1 MTAKPKSNSNGAS
14 HEEATERT
22 PLFRNLPS
30 DGEDSENDGDQPVKK
45 PLDKVQMFLLCYAR
59 MMEPIAYFAIF
70 PFIAEMVERN
80 GKLPESDIG
89 FYSGLIESLFS
100 AIQMFVLIFWGRLS
114 DIVGRKPILI
124 YSMVGMSITPVLFCM
139 STTIWQMI
147 MFRCIAGVF
156 SGSNLV
162 IRTMVSENSTSETQ
176 ARAFSWFAFGG
187 NIGLVLGP
195 ILGGIFANPVKQY
208 PNIFEGIEFF
218 EKYPYALP
226 GIITGGICATGVIAC
241 SLYLKETLVKE
252 KATVISSS
260 GELVQQ
266 PEPLMSMTEIIRSPG
281 VTFVL
286 WLYTHVMLLAF
297 LFTAILPVALYTSV
311 ELGGIGFDT
320 HQITVWMA
328 VQGVSQATWL
338 VLAFPLLHKR
348 FGNKGVLNLC
358 STMYPIFFALFILLN
373 VLLRNGSPS
382 ATTWFWILA
391 ALSSTVGPGVS
402 MAFTGVQLAL
412 NDVAPGP
419 RVLGT
424 LNAIALTA
432 ASALRAVAPGVA
444 TVVYALGVRNQI
456 LGGQLAWVIL
466 IPIACVFTVGSRWL
480 PDSKRPQSSSDS
492 TEDEDA

>member
-1 MTAKPKSNSNGAS
+1 MTVNSVSHGAA

-22 PLFRNLPS
+22 PLFRGLAS
-30 DGEDSENDGDQPVKK
+30 VAEDSEPNGNEPVKK

-80 GKLPESDIG
+80 GHLPESDIG

-114 DIVGRKPILI
+114 DIVGRKPVLI

-139 STTIWQMI
+139 STTLWQMI

-162 IRTMVSENSTSETQ
+162 IRTMVSENSTPETQ
-176 ARAFSWFAFGG
+176 ARAFSWFSFGG

-195 ILGGIFANPVKQY
+195 ILGGVLANPVKQY
-208 PNIFEGIEFF
+208 PNIFKGIEFF

-226 GIITGGICATGVIAC
+226 GFITGGICATGVVVC
-241 SLYLKETLVKE
+241 GLYLKETLVKDE
-252 KATVISSS
+252 KPIINSS

-266 PEPLMSMTEIIRSPG
+266 PEARMSMSQIIKSPG
-281 VTFVL
+281 VAFVL
-286 WLYTHVMLLAF
+286 WLYSHVMLLAF
-297 LFTAILPVALYTSV
+297 LFTAIMPVDLYTSV
-311 ELGGIGFDT
+311 ELGGIGLT
-320 HQITVWMA
+320 TNQISLWMT
-328 VQGVSQATWL
+328 VQGISQATWL
-338 VLAFPLLHKR
+338 VLAFPLLHRR

-358 STMYPIFFALFILLN
+358 SIAYPVFFALFIVLN
-373 VLLRNGSPS
+373 ALLRNGSPS
-382 ATTWFWILA
+382 ATAWFYILGA
-391 ALSSTVGPGVS
+391 ISAIIGPGVS
-402 MAFTGVQLAL
+402 MSFTGVQLAL
-412 NDVAPGP
+412 NEVTPSH

-424 LNAIALTA
+424 LNAIALTG
-432 ASALRAVAPGVA
+432 ASAIRSLAPGVA
-444 TVVYALGVRNQI
+444 TAVYAIGVRNQI
-456 LGGQLAWVIL
+456 LGGQLAWAIL
-466 IPIACVFTVGSRWL
+466 IPIACIFTVGSRWL
-480 PDSKRPQSSSDS
+480 PDNKRPQSSDDN

>member
-1 MTAKPKSNSNGAS
+1 MTAKSSSHGAS

-22 PLFRNLPS
+22 PLFRNSTS
-30 DGEDSENDGDQPVKK
+30 DAEDSEHDGDQPVEK

-80 GKLPESDIG
+80 GKLPQSDIG

-114 DIVGRKPILI
+114 DIIGRKPVLI
-124 YSMVGMSITPVLFCM
+124 CSMVGLSVTPLLFCM

-147 MFRCIAGVF
+147 FYRCVAGVF
-156 SGSNLV
+156 SSSNLV
-162 IRTMVSENSTSETQ
+162 IRTMVSENSTPETQ

-195 ILGGIFANPVKQY
+195 ILGGILANPVEQY
-208 PNIFEGIEFF
+208 PNIFKGIEFF

-226 GIITGGICATGVIAC
+226 GLITGGICATGVVAC
-241 SLYLKETLVKE
+241 SLYLKETLVKDKE
-252 KATVISSS
+252 PVINSS

-266 PEPLMSMTEIIRSPG
+266 PEPLMSMSQIIRSPG
-281 VTFVL
+281 VSFVL

-311 ELGGIGFDT
+311 ELGGIGLTT
-320 HQITVWMA
+320 HQISLWMT
-328 VQGVSQATWL
+328 VQGASQAIWL
-338 VLAFPLLHKR
+338 ILAFPFLHSR
-348 FGNKGVLNLC
+348 LGNKGVLNLC
-358 STMYPIFFALFILLN
+358 SAVYPIFFGLFIVLN

-391 ALSSTVGPGVS
+391 AISVIVGPGVS

-424 LNAIALTA
+424 LNAIALTG
-432 ASALRAVAPGVA
+432 ASALRAVAPGVG

-466 IPIACVFTVGSRWL
+466 IPIAYVFTVGSRWL
-480 PDSKRPQSSSDS
+480 PDRKRPQSSNDS